1 MTTTTTFAVHG
12 SGLSFRGL
20 LLSEWIKLSSL
31 RSTVWC
37 YVIMLILNIGLG
49 VLLAI
54 SFQQRPDATVMLD
67 QGYWVQSATIAIA
80 FSQLVVTVLGALV
93 ITGEYGTGMIR
104 STLTAVPKRLP
115 ALFSQA
121 TVFGVVTVAV
131 SLARIFTTALLAQLI
146 FSSRGLNI
154 DLADGRAWGPLTG
167 GAAFLTLAGLI
178 ALYLGTI
185 VRNNWRHLGRT
196 RTDLRG
202 PDRLADLCRG
212 HSGILGS
219 ECLRIYTENCRGAK
233 VCLRGDPRAEHPRRY
248 CAHPRTRTPRDDRP
262 APVLRDHRQPSAQA
276 AGRLTHRQRA
286 PVRHSRR
293 SFSTQNG
300 RSRSHRPGRRGTQ
313 PPPVNSGTMTT
324 AVTINGW
331 TAFWAT
337 VSEIYKMTF
346 VQVILIIV
354 VAVALR
360 IVLRFAIDRVVNRIV
375 NGVKKRQNVDDTQA
389 LMTSPLS
396 AVRIVQRTRT
406 LGSVLNNIVAVALV
420 IVAVL
425 SVITTIND
433 KILGSFAL
441 ITAALGAGL
450 GFGAQN
456 IVKDVLNG
464 LFMVAEDQLGVG
476 DVVDLGP
483 ATGVVET
490 VGIRI
495 TQIRDVNG
503 TVWFVR
509 NGEIVRVGNMSQG
522 WSRVIIDLAVPY
534 DADVAAVQEKMVTI
548 ATQMASDLKWRS
560 RILEKPEI
568 WGIESISAEAIVIR
582 LVVKTRPGTKDDVAR
597 DLRARLK
604 IGLDAM
610 GIKLPAL
617 NSIVLSGFEGA
628 ESIAGARPPRTAP
641 NPIATT
647 ADPKPSRKPRP

>member
-1 MTTTTTFAVHG
+1 
-12 SGLSFRGL
+12 
-20 LLSEWIKLSSL
+20 
-31 RSTVWC
+31 
-37 YVIMLILNIGLG
+37 
-49 VLLAI
+49 
-54 SFQQRPDATVMLD
+54 
-67 QGYWVQSATIAIA
+67 
-80 FSQLVVTVLGALV
+80 
-93 ITGEYGTGMIR
+93 
-104 STLTAVPKRLP
+104 
-115 ALFSQA
+115 
-121 TVFGVVTVAV
+121 
-131 SLARIFTTALLAQLI
+131 
-146 FSSRGLNI
+146 
-154 DLADGRAWGPLTG
+154 
-167 GAAFLTLAGLI
+167 
-178 ALYLGTI
+178 
-185 VRNNWRHLGRT
+185 
-196 RTDLRG
+196 
-202 PDRLADLCRG
+202 
-212 HSGILGS
+212 
-219 ECLRIYTENCRGAK
+219 
-233 VCLRGDPRAEHPRRY
+233 
-248 CAHPRTRTPRDDRP
+248 
-262 APVLRDHRQPSAQA
+262 
-276 AGRLTHRQRA
+276 
-286 PVRHSRR
+286 
-293 SFSTQNG
+293 
-300 RSRSHRPGRRGTQ
+300 
-313 PPPVNSGTMTT
+313 MTT
-324 AVTINGW
+324 AVIINGW
-331 TAFWAT
+331 AAFWVT
-337 VSEIYKMTF
+337 VSDIYKMTF

-354 VAVALR
+354 VAVVLR

-389 LMTSPLS
+389 LTISPLS
-396 AVRIVQRTRT
+396 AVRVVQRTRT

-420 IVAVL
+420 IVAGL
-425 SVITTIND
+425 SVITAINPT
-433 KILGSFAL
+433 ILGSFAL

-534 DADVAAVQEKMVTI
+534 DADVAAVQERMLTI

-647 ADPKPSRKPRP
+647 ADPKPPRKPRP

>member
-1 MTTTTTFAVHG
+1 M
-12 SGLSFRGL
+12 
-20 LLSEWIKLSSL
+20 
-31 RSTVWC
+31 
-37 YVIMLILNIGLG
+37 
-49 VLLAI
+49 
-54 SFQQRPDATVMLD
+54 
-67 QGYWVQSATIAIA
+67 
-80 FSQLVVTVLGALV
+80 
-93 ITGEYGTGMIR
+93 
-104 STLTAVPKRLP
+104 TAV
-115 ALFSQA
+115 A
-121 TVFGVVTVAV
+121 
-131 SLARIFTTALLAQLI
+131 
-146 FSSRGLNI
+146 I
-154 DLADGRAWGPLTG
+154 D
-167 GAAFLTLAGLI
+167 
-178 ALYLGTI
+178 
-185 VRNNWRHLGRT
+185 
-196 RTDLRG
+196 
-202 PDRLADLCRG
+202 
-212 HSGILGS
+212 
-219 ECLRIYTENCRGAK
+219 
-233 VCLRGDPRAEHPRRY
+233 
-248 CAHPRTRTPRDDRP
+248 
-262 APVLRDHRQPSAQA
+262 
-276 AGRLTHRQRA
+276 
-286 PVRHSRR
+286 
-293 SFSTQNG
+293 
-300 RSRSHRPGRRGTQ
+300 
-313 PPPVNSGTMTT
+313 
-324 AVTINGW
+324 GW

-337 VSEIYKMTF
+337 VSDIYRMTW

-354 VAVALR
+354 VAVVLR
-360 IVLRFAIDRVVNRIV
+360 IVLRFAIDRVVSRIV
-375 NGVKKRQNVDDTQA
+375 NGVKRRQNVEDTQA

-509 NGEIVRVGNMSQG
+509 NGEIIRVGNMSQG

-534 DADVAAVQEKMVTI
+534 DADVAAVQERMLEL
-548 ATQMASDLKWRS
+548 ATQMAADPKWRS

-568 WGIESISAEAIVIR
+568 WGIESISAEAVVIR

-604 IGLDAM
+604 TGLDAM

-617 NSIVLSGFEGA
+617 NSIILSGFEGA

-641 NPIATT
+641 NPIAST
-647 ADPKPSRKPRP
+647 ADPKPPRKPRP